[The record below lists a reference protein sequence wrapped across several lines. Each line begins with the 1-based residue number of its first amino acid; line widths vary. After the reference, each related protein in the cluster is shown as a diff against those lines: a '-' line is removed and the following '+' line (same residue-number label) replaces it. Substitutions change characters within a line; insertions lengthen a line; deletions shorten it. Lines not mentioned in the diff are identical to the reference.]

1 MGRVSVSFRVSGD
14 GRRVL
19 GFVGHYKAL
28 FCNGSPG
35 TVTDKSIAIRADGSF
50 ADTGQRPNHA
60 PDGTVNGME
69 YLRIKGRFVGRGTTA
84 DVFYSDIVRFNSG
97 DPRYRECGL
106 KVKGSARAR

>member
-1 MGRVSVSFRVSGD
+1 M
-14 GRRVL
+14 
-19 GFVGHYKAL
+19 
-28 FCNGSPG
+28 
-35 TVTDKSIAIRADGSF
+35 TDKSIAIRADGSF